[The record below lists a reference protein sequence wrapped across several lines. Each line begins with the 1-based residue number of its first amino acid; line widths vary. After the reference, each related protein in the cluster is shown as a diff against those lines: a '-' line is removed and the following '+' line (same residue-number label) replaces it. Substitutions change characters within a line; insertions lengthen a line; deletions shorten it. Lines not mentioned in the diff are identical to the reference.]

1 MQEIKTNPT
10 VRHTTPLQL
19 LAAFAATVAVLFVLL
34 LGACALPAQP
44 VLEHV
49 YDSAQTIQQEG
60 LYPEYF
66 GFKLFQMDN
75 YTDTIM
81 LFEAAAMGEQ
91 DPLTAM
97 MTATAYNVDNFETL
111 AGDLAVYCERTI
123 PLATGAQKAVQLV
136 PFSYARYWHGYLIW
150 LRPLLLVT
158 DITGVRVVQYL
169 VLAALFAAVTVLLR
183 RRCGLRAAVWFAV
196 SQLLVTAFWA
206 PHQVQFFTCFAVAY
220 AGCVWVLAKPRRSD
234 DVCLA
239 LLVLGVVTSF
249 CDLLVTPVL
258 TLGLPLV
265 CWLLE
270 PQQRLRAG
278 TRQCGIVVGG
288 SLTWGVGYLL
298 CWASK
303 WVLAGLVTGQNVIA
317 DALHQVGVRTA
328 ADSWHGMELTWGNIL
343 HFVYTTLAGK
353 HLFWPLVLAVVLLLA
368 LFAASIRDRQQLARA
383 LPLGLCALMTP
394 AWFIVLRTHSIQ
406 HGWFTW
412 RALGLTVF
420 AGLAFL
426 YYCCDVRKIAKC
438 LKRT

>member
-19 LAAFAATVAVLFVLL
+19 LAAFAAPVAVLFVLL

-97 MTATAYNVDNFETL
+97 MTATAYNVDNFETM

-150 LRPLLLVT
+150 LRPLLCVMS
-158 DITGVRVVQYL
+158 ITGVRVVQYL
-169 VLAALFAAVTVLLR
+169 VLFALLAVILWQLR
-183 RRCGLRAAVWFAV
+183 RQCGLRAMVWFAV
-196 SQLLVTAFWA
+196 SQLAVTVFWV
-206 PHQVQFFTCFAVAY
+206 PHQVQYFTCFALGY

-234 DVCLA
+234 ALCLA
-239 LLVLGVVTSF
+239 LLVLGAATAF
-249 CDLLVTPVL
+249 CDLLVTPIL

-278 TRQCGIVVGG
+278 LPQCGVVVGG
-288 SLTWGVGYLL
+288 SLCWGVGYLL

-328 ADSWHGMELTWGNIL
+328 ADTWHGMELTWGNIFA
-343 HFVYTTLAGK
+343 FVYNALNERR
-353 HLFWPLVLAVVLLLA
+353 LLWPLAAALVLRAA
-368 LFAASIRDRQQLARA
+368 LFVLSIRGRQPLIRA
-383 LPLGLCALMTP
+383 LPLLLCTLMTP

-412 RALGLTVF
+412 RALGLTLF
-420 AGLAFL
+420 SGMAFL
-426 YYCCDVRKIAKC
+426 YYSCDIRAVGRRI
-438 LKRT
+438 KR

>member
-91 DPLTAM
+91 NPLTAM
-97 MTATAYNVDNFETL
+97 MTATAYNVDNFETM

-123 PLATGAQKAVQLV
+123 PLVTGAQKAVQLV

-169 VLAALFAAVTVLLR
+169 VLAALFAAVAVLLR

-220 AGCVWVLAKPRRSD
+220 AGCIWVLAKPRRSD

-328 ADSWHGMELTWGNIL
+328 ADSWHGMELTWSNIL

-353 HLFWPLVLAVVLLLA
+353 LLFWPLVLAVVLLLA

-426 YYCCDVRKIAKC
+426 YYCCDVRQIAKR

>member
-49 YDSAQTIQQEG
+49 YDSARTIQQEG

-97 MTATAYNVDNFETL
+97 MTATAYNVDNFETM
-111 AGDLAVYCERTI
+111 ASDLAVYCERTI
-123 PLATGAQKAVQLV
+123 PLSTGAQKAVQLV

-150 LRPLLLVT
+150 LRPLLCVMS
-158 DITGVRVVQYL
+158 ITGVRVVQYL
-169 VLAALFAAVTVLLR
+169 VLFALLAVILWQLR
-183 RRCGLRAAVWFAV
+183 RQCGLRAMVWFAV
-196 SQLLVTAFWA
+196 SQLAVTVFWV
-206 PHQVQFFTCFAVAY
+206 PHQVQYFTCFALGY

-234 DVCLA
+234 ALCLA
-239 LLVLGVVTSF
+239 LLVLGAATAF
-249 CDLLVTPVL
+249 CDLLVTPIL

-278 TRQCGIVVGG
+278 LPQCGVVVGG
-288 SLTWGVGYLL
+288 SLCWGVGYLL

-328 ADSWHGMELTWGNIL
+328 ADTWHGMKLTWSNIFA
-343 HFVYTTLAGK
+343 FVYNALNERR
-353 HLFWPLVLAVVLLLA
+353 LLWPLAAALVLLAA
-368 LFAASIRDRQQLARA
+368 LFVLSIRGRQPLIRA
-383 LPLGLCALMTP
+383 LPLLLCTLMTP

-412 RALGLTVF
+412 RALGLTLF
-420 AGLAFL
+420 SGMAFL
-426 YYCCDVRKIAKC
+426 YYSCDIRAVGRRI
-438 LKRT
+438 KR